1 MTSLLRLFPGK
12 AFHPA
17 RSKVS
22 PLTNSLKNWQTNPG
36 FLADAKR
43 FFSEKKLHRN
53 IGISA
58 HIDRYVNFDFFRS
71 I

>member
-12 AFHPA
+12 TFHSA

-22 PLTNSLKNWQTNPG
+22 PLTSSLKNWQTTPG

-58 HIDRYVNFDFFRS
+58 HIDRYVNFEYLLS